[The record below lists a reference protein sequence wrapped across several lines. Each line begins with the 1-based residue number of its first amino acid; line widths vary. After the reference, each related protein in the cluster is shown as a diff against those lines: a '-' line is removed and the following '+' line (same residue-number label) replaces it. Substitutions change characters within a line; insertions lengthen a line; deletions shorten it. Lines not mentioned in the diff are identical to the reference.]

1 MAHVTFY
8 PSDCLYRRYN
18 PKKLTYMKKTLS
30 ILASLAIA
38 SSAMAQTAQSDTIPA
53 SYPGGEKAMTAYIA
67 KNLKYPQP
75 SINNGIE
82 GVVNVK
88 FIVKTDG
95 ALDKLSIVRLVDPD
109 LEAEA
114 IRLVKGMPAWTPAT
128 VSGTPVE
135 SESNVEVVF
144 TLPE

>member
-1 MAHVTFY
+1 MTSIVY
-8 PSDCLYRRYN
+8 KLEKPI
-18 PKKLTYMKKTLS
+18 LTYMKKTLS

-38 SSAMAQTAQSDTIPA
+38 ATAMAQTAQSDTIPA
-53 SYPGGEKAMTAYIA
+53 SFPGGDKALTAYIQ

-88 FIVKTDG
+88 FLVKTDG
-95 ALDKLSIVRLVDPD
+95 ALGDFTIVRLVDPD

-114 IRLVKGMPAWTPAT
+114 VRLVKGMPAWNPAT
-128 VSGTPVE
+128 VGGTPVD

-144 TLPE
+144 SLPE

>member
-1 MAHVTFY
+1 
-8 PSDCLYRRYN
+8 
-18 PKKLTYMKKTLS
+18 MKKVLT

-38 SSAMAQTAQSDTIPA
+38 GTAMAQNDTVPA
-53 SYPGGEKAMTAYIA
+53 SFPGGQKALATYIE

-82 GVVNVK
+82 GVVNVR
-88 FIVKTDG
+88 FVVKTDG
-95 ALDKLSIVRLVDPD
+95 ALSNFSIVRLVDPD

-114 IRLVKGMPAWTPAT
+114 VRLVKGMPAWTPAT
-128 VSGTPVE
+128 VGGTPVE

>member
-1 MAHVTFY
+1 
-8 PSDCLYRRYN
+8 
-18 PKKLTYMKKTLS
+18 MKKALS
-30 ILASLAIA
+30 IIASLAIA
-38 SSAMAQTAQSDTIPA
+38 GTAMAQTAQTDTIPA
-53 SYPGGEKAMTAYIA
+53 SFPGGDKALASYID

-88 FIVKTDG
+88 FLVKSDG
-95 ALDKLSIVRLVDPD
+95 SLDKFGIVRLVDPD

-114 IRLVKGMPAWTPAT
+114 LRLVKGMPTWNPAT
-128 VSGTPVE
+128 VSGVPVD
-135 SESNVEVVF
+135 SESNVQVTF

>member
-1 MAHVTFY
+1 
-8 PSDCLYRRYN
+8 
-18 PKKLTYMKKTLS
+18 MKKTLS
-30 ILASLAIA
+30 IIASLAIA
-38 SSAMAQTAQSDTIPA
+38 ATAMAQTAQSDTIPA
-53 SYPGGEKAMTAYIA
+53 SYPGGEKAMKAYID

-82 GVVNVK
+82 GVVNVR
-88 FIVKTDG
+88 FTVKTDG

-114 IRLVKGMPAWTPAT
+114 MRLVKGMPAWNPAT
-128 VSGTPVE
+128 VAGTPVD

>member
-1 MAHVTFY
+1 
-8 PSDCLYRRYN
+8 
-18 PKKLTYMKKTLS
+18 MKKIFS

-38 SSAMAQTAQSDTIPA
+38 GTAMAQTDTIPA
-53 SYPGGEKAMTAYIA
+53 SYPGGEKAMATYIA
-67 KNLKYPQP
+67 KNIKYPQP

-82 GVVNVK
+82 GVVNVR
-88 FIVKTDG
+88 FTVKTDG
-95 ALDKLSIVRLVDPD
+95 ALDKFSIVRLVDPD

-128 VSGTPVE
+128 VGGTPVE
-135 SESNVEVVF
+135 SQSNVEVVF

>member
-1 MAHVTFY
+1 M
-8 PSDCLYRRYN
+8 
-18 PKKLTYMKKTLS
+18 KKLLS
-30 ILASLAIA
+30 IIASLAIA
-38 SSAMAQTAQSDTIPA
+38 GTAMAQSGTIPA
-53 SYPGGEKAMTAYIA
+53 SYPGGEKALSAYLA

-88 FIVKTDG
+88 FVVKTDG

-128 VSGTPVE
+128 VDGTPVE
-135 SESNVEVVF
+135 SESNVEVIF

>member
-1 MAHVTFY
+1 
-8 PSDCLYRRYN
+8 
-18 PKKLTYMKKTLS
+18 MKKILS
-30 ILASLAIA
+30 ILASLFIA
-38 SSAMAQTAQSDTIPA
+38 VTAMAQTAQSDTIPA
-53 SYPGGEKAMTAYIA
+53 SFPGGEKAMSTYIQ

-114 IRLVKGMPAWTPAT
+114 MRLVKGMPAWNPAT
-128 VSGTPVE
+128 VAGTPVD

>member
-1 MAHVTFY
+1 M
-8 PSDCLYRRYN
+8 
-18 PKKLTYMKKTLS
+18 KKLLS
-30 ILASLAIA
+30 IIASFAIA
-38 SSAMAQTAQSDTIPA
+38 GTAMAQTAQSDTVPA
-53 SYPGGEKAMTAYIA
+53 SFPGGEKAMTEYIQ

-88 FIVKTDG
+88 FVVKTDG
-95 ALDKLSIVRLVDPD
+95 ALDKFSIVRLVDPD

-114 IRLVKGMPAWTPAT
+114 VRLVKGMPAWIPAT
-128 VSGTPVE
+128 VGGNPVE
-135 SESNVEVVF
+135 SQSNVEVVF

>member
-1 MAHVTFY
+1 
-8 PSDCLYRRYN
+8 
-18 PKKLTYMKKTLS
+18 MKKIFS
-30 ILASLAIA
+30 ILASLSIA
-38 SSAMAQTAQSDTIPA
+38 ATAMAQTAQSDTIPA
-53 SYPGGEKAMTAYIA
+53 SFPGGEKAMSTYIQ

-114 IRLVKGMPAWTPAT
+114 MRLVKGMPAWNPAT
-128 VSGTPVE
+128 VAGTPVD

>member
-1 MAHVTFY
+1 
-8 PSDCLYRRYN
+8 
-18 PKKLTYMKKTLS
+18 MKKILS

-38 SSAMAQTAQSDTIPA
+38 STAMAQTAQSDTIPA
-53 SYPGGEKAMTAYIA
+53 SYPGGEKALSAYIS

-82 GVVNVK
+82 GVVNVR
-88 FIVKTDG
+88 FTVKPDG
-95 ALDKLSIVRLVDPD
+95 ALDKFSIVRLVDPD

-114 IRLVKGMPAWTPAT
+114 LRLVKGMPAWTPAT
-128 VSGTPVE
+128 VGGNPVE
-135 SESNVEVVF
+135 SQSNVEVVF

>member
-1 MAHVTFY
+1 M
-8 PSDCLYRRYN
+8 
-18 PKKLTYMKKTLS
+18 KKLLS
-30 ILASLAIA
+30 ILASVSIA
-38 SSAMAQTAQSDTIPA
+38 ATAMAQSDTIPA
-53 SYPGGEKAMTAYIA
+53 SYPGGEKAMSAYIE

-114 IRLVKGMPAWTPAT
+114 IRLVKGMPAWNPAT
-128 VSGTPVE
+128 VGGTPVD

>member
-1 MAHVTFY
+1 
-8 PSDCLYRRYN
+8 
-18 PKKLTYMKKTLS
+18 MK
-30 ILASLAIA
+30 
-38 SSAMAQTAQSDTIPA
+38 
-53 SYPGGEKAMTAYIA
+53 AYID

-88 FIVKTDG
+88 FVVKPDG
-95 ALDKLSIVRLVDPD
+95 ALDKLQIVRLVDPD

-114 IRLVKGMPAWTPAT
+114 VRLVKGMPAWTPAT
-128 VSGTPVE
+128 VDGTPVE
-135 SESNVEVVF
+135 SEANVEVIF

>member
-1 MAHVTFY
+1 
-8 PSDCLYRRYN
+8 
-18 PKKLTYMKKTLS
+18 MKKYLS
-30 ILASLAIA
+30 ILATLAIA
-38 SSAMAQTAQSDTIPA
+38 GTAMAQTAQSDTIPA
-53 SYPGGEKAMTAYIA
+53 SFPGGEKAMSAYLQ

-88 FIVKTDG
+88 FLVKKDG
-95 ALDKLSIVRLVDPD
+95 VLDKLSIVRLVDPD

-114 IRLVKGMPAWTPAT
+114 LRLVKGMPVWNPAT
-128 VSGTPVE
+128 VGGKPVD

>member
-1 MAHVTFY
+1 
-8 PSDCLYRRYN
+8 
-18 PKKLTYMKKTLS
+18 MKKTLS
-30 ILASLAIA
+30 IIASLAIA
-38 SSAMAQTAQSDTIPA
+38 ATAMAQTAQSDTIPV
-53 SYPGGEKAMTAYIA
+53 SYPGGEKAMKAYID

-82 GVVNVK
+82 GVVNVR
-88 FIVKTDG
+88 FTVKTDG

-114 IRLVKGMPAWTPAT
+114 MRLVKGMPAWNPAT
-128 VSGTPVE
+128 VAGTPVD